1 MRIVIGNRN
10 GWLIYLLLIF
20 LVGFNGCK
28 SLDRIFVGSA
38 TDALDEDELVDLIID
53 KQLNYQDIFYKR
65 AFIEIE
71 QNGKNQAVRANIYL
85 KKDSAII
92 VSVVPIMGIELYR
105 LLLDKEGVYLID
117 RMNRTTSEMDY
128 ASISKRVL
136 VDFNYDQIQSILT
149 NGVFTYPVN
158 NIQSLRK
165 FSGSKKETHYSLTSA
180 GVSRFRSDESFQI
193 VDILP
198 DLFRISNAY
207 ISYPKKEI
215 SMNIAYSDFV
225 SLSGDIPFPS
235 KIVIQGNKS
244 QEAIVLTLT
253 FPSVD
258 INGNQSLLFSIPPS
272 YAKVKF

>member
-1 MRIVIGNRN
+1 MRLIMGNRN
-10 GWLIYLLLIF
+10 QWLIYLLLIF
-20 LVGFNGCK
+20 LVGFNACK

-38 TDALDEDELVDLIID
+38 TDPLDEDELVDLIID
-53 KQLNYQDIFYKR
+53 KQLNYHDIFFKR

-92 VSVVPIMGIELYR
+92 ISVVPIMGIELYR

-136 VDFNYDQIQSILT
+136 VDFTYDQIQSILT

-165 FSGSKKETHYSLTSA
+165 FSGTKKETHYSLTSA
-180 GVSRFRSDESFQI
+180 GVSRFRNDESFQI

-198 DLFRISNAY
+198 DVFRISNAY

-215 SMNIAYSDFV
+215 SLNIAYSDFV

-253 FPSVD
+253 FPIVD